1 MQKNK
6 ITLKFNDTNN
16 FLRCLAFLSL
26 HILSRSLCIYILYIS
41 EEYGVYGDRQE
52 LCGCTSTLGIGAEAA
67 ARGARELIA
76 LQCIRGHRDYQGAA
90 IQRFHLVQLLG
101 KGLLQALQDTHTH
114 RKD

>member
-6 ITLKFNDTNN
+6 ITLNFNDTNN

-41 EEYGVYGDRQE
+41 EEYVDRQE

-76 LQCIRGHRDYQGAA
+76 LQCIRGHGDYQGAA

-101 KGLLQALQDTHTH
+101 KGLLQALHDTHTH